1 MTTQLPFD
9 PTVYSFVLQQC
20 LEDEYTYTRPDN
32 YILVI
37 NPVKQLFLIR
47 YYNINNPGVNIELFN
62 NGYCN
67 PEGKIENIKTK
78 EIVEGCG
85 CNLSAKVF
93 CKECSCPANKW

>member
-1 MTTQLPFD
+1 MLNIKDIVEGYLHKNLNKLGLANEKKKKLAKDRMTIC
-9 PTVYSFVLQQC
+9 VQC
-20 LEDEYTYTRPDN
+20 
-32 YILVI
+32 V
-37 NPVKQLFLIR
+37 
-47 YYNINNPGVNIELFN
+47 LFN